1 MKNKIFK
8 EVHEKIIKIFKE
20 VYEKIIKR
28 LNDLENEKILESQK
42 KWDALMEESIKK
54 AILKKENNSDINFEI
69 NTEKEGNLS
78 V

>member
-1 MKNKIFK
+1 MF
-8 EVHEKIIKIFKE
+8 KIIKIFKE

-54 AILKKENNSDINFEI
+54 AILKKENNSDVNFEI
-69 NTEKEGNLS
+69 EAEKEGNLS

>member
-1 MKNKIFK
+1 MFKIK
-8 EVHEKIIKIFKE
+8 KIFKE

-28 LNDLENEKILESQK
+28 LNDLENEKVLESQK

>member
-1 MKNKIFK
+1 MFRIKKIFK
-8 EVHEKIIKIFKE
+8 EL
-20 VYEKIIKR
+20 YEKIIKR

>member
-1 MKNKIFK
+1 MF
-8 EVHEKIIKIFKE
+8 KIIKIFKE

>member
-8 EVHEKIIKIFKE
+8 EV
-20 VYEKIIKR
+20 YGKIIKR

>member
-1 MKNKIFK
+1 MFKIK
-8 EVHEKIIKIFKE
+8 KIIKIFKE

-54 AILKKENNSDINFEI
+54 AILKKERDSDINFEI
-69 NTEKEGNLS
+69 STEQEGNLS

>member
-1 MKNKIFK
+1 MF
-8 EVHEKIIKIFKE
+8 KIIKIFKE

-54 AILKKENNSDINFEI
+54 AILKKENNSDVNFEI
-69 NTEKEGNLS
+69 EADKEGNLS